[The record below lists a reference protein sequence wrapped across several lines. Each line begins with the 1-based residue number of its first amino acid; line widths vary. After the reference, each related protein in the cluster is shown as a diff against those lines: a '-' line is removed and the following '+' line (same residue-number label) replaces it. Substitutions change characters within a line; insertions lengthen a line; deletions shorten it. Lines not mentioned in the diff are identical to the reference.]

1 MTPSQRKLAR
11 NALLAVLVLSAAAAL
26 LSRYMRRVE
35 MDVATPPS
43 VEVRA
48 DRWFA
53 LRAALGQVGIETE
66 VRARHNDIRPADDVL
81 VWTTLPLRP
90 VHLADAERWVRAGNH
105 LVWLLDGSDLMV
117 DRPVLSSMKLPEW
130 VLEMRFEPDRETPAV
145 TKVDGQLVAD
155 IVTYP
160 TVAEDPGERVPEAE
174 LAAEKEDQAARDAD
188 GLGPIVFADVGGVA
202 VSRRRVGDGW
212 LTLVNDP
219 AQFANDAL
227 VPEQD
232 RSNVPREQV
241 LALAS
246 FTALLA
252 PPDGDAT
259 RVVWISR
266 PVAHAWY
273 LLVAGRFPLAVIA
286 AGLLALVM
294 LWRAVPRWGPRRL
307 ALASRTPDLLS
318 HLQAVARLL
327 TAEGATSTL
336 LDDARALLAR
346 RITRR
351 GEPSELLERGRARDL
366 AARLEIAASDV
377 ALALHVPVERRADL
391 PRAMNAWR
399 RAWAAAGARRRR
411 ALPNRVARSID
422 PSQSPSATADRHARS
437 WRAE

>member
-1 MTPSQRKLAR
+1 
-11 NALLAVLVLSAAAAL
+11 
-26 LSRYMRRVE
+26 
-35 MDVATPPS
+35 
-43 VEVRA
+43 
-48 DRWFA
+48 
-53 LRAALGQVGIETE
+53 
-66 VRARHNDIRPADDVL
+66 
-81 VWTTLPLRP
+81 
-90 VHLADAERWVRAGNH
+90 
-105 LVWLLDGSDLMV
+105 
-117 DRPVLSSMKLPEW
+117 
-130 VLEMRFEPDRETPAV
+130 
-145 TKVDGQLVAD
+145 
-155 IVTYP
+155 
-160 TVAEDPGERVPEAE
+160 
-174 LAAEKEDQAARDAD
+174 
-188 GLGPIVFADVGGVA
+188 
-202 VSRRRVGDGW
+202 
-212 LTLVNDP
+212 
-219 AQFANDAL
+219 
-227 VPEQD
+227 
-232 RSNVPREQV
+232 
-241 LALAS
+241 
-246 FTALLA
+246 
-252 PPDGDAT
+252 
-259 RVVWISR
+259 
-266 PVAHAWY
+266 